1 MNACRAGLRRR
12 IRSSSASTA
21 STGDSVRASYARD
34 SSATVAH
41 TGSIVGISDVLLTS
55 STAPFAGHDRRLARP
70 VQAAYGCGVADTA
83 EVLIVGAGIMGV
95 STAYHLARL
104 GVGPVVVLERD
115 TVCSGSTALASGG
128 IRHQYANRLGVEL
141 TTHSIVTYERF
152 KDEFGVDPN
161 LRQHGYLIL
170 IGSEDE
176 LATAR
181 RSVALQR
188 SLGVHVELLDAAA
201 TRALCPYLNIDDLLG
216 ATYTPRDGY
225 ADPYLCAT
233 AIAARARDLGVTTA
247 ADSFQARATVIA
259 TGAWSGV
266 VGRLAGVEIPVSPH
280 RRHKFMT
287 APFPASRIPMATPF
301 IIDPRT
307 NFSLRR
313 EGPGLLLGHGRRDE
327 ADGFSTAIDRSL
339 EPALIERAIHRAP
352 ALADAELMRAW
363 AGLHEMTPDQTG
375 IVSAVPGVTGL
386 HVIAGFSGHGF
397 MHGPIAGQLMAEML
411 AHGHAVT
418 MDAGPLDIGRF
429 ARGEAHV
436 EPLTFV

>member
-1 MNACRAGLRRR
+1 M
-12 IRSSSASTA
+12 S
-21 STGDSVRASYARD
+21 
-34 SSATVAH
+34 
-41 TGSIVGISDVLLTS
+41 
-55 STAPFAGHDRRLARP
+55 
-70 VQAAYGCGVADTA
+70 DTA
-83 EVLIVGAGIMGV
+83 DVLIVGAGIMGV

-104 GVGPVVVLERD
+104 GVRRVTVLERD

-128 IRHQYANRLGVEL
+128 IRHQYANRLGIEL

-152 KDEFGVDPN
+152 QEEFGVDPQF
-161 LRQHGYLIL
+161 RQHGYLIL
-170 IGSEDE
+170 IATEDE

-181 RSVALQR
+181 RSVELQR
-188 SLGVHVELLDAAA
+188 SLGVKVELLDAAA
-201 TRALCPYLNIDDLLG
+201 TRALCPYLNTDDLLG

-233 AIAARARDLGVTTA
+233 AIAARARDLGVVIRQQHEVRGFRRDGDRVSGVTTA
-247 ADSFQARATVIA
+247 AGAFEAPAVVIA

-266 VGRLAGVEIPVSPH
+266 VGRLAHVDIPVRPH

-287 APFPASRIPMATPF
+287 APFPTARIPAATPF
-301 IIDPRT
+301 IIDPHT

-313 EGPGLLLGHGRRDE
+313 EGPALLMAHGRRDE
-327 ADGFSTAIDRSL
+327 PDGFSIEIDRSL

-363 AGLHEMTPDQTG
+363 AGLDGMTPDQTG
-375 IVSAVPGVTGL
+375 IVNAVPGACEL
-386 HVIAGFSGHGF
+386 YRIAGFSGHGF

-418 MDAGPLDIGRF
+418 MDAGPLDLGRF

>member
-1 MNACRAGLRRR
+1 MTD
-12 IRSSSASTA
+12 ITE
-21 STGDSVRASYARD
+21 
-34 SSATVAH
+34 
-41 TGSIVGISDVLLTS
+41 IV
-55 STAPFAGHDRRLARP
+55 
-70 VQAAYGCGVADTA
+70 
-83 EVLIVGAGIMGV
+83 IVGAGIMGV

-104 GVGPVVVLERD
+104 GAGRVVVLERD

-152 KDEFGVDPN
+152 EEEFGVDPQF
-161 LRQHGYLIL
+161 RQHGYLIL
-170 IGSEDE
+170 IATEDE

-188 SLGVHVELLDAAA
+188 SLGVTVDLLDAAA
-201 TRALCPYLNIDDLLG
+201 TRALCPYLNTDDLLG

-233 AIAARARDLGVTTA
+233 AIAARARELGVEIRQQHEVRGFIRHGGRITGVTTA
-247 ADSFQARATVIA
+247 AGAVEARAVVIA

-266 VGRLAGVEIPVSPH
+266 VGQLAGVDIPVRPH

-287 APFPASRIPMATPF
+287 APFPTDRIPAGTPF
-301 IIDPRT
+301 VIEPYRH
-307 NFSLRR
+307 FSLRR

-327 ADGFSTAIDRSL
+327 PDGFSTEIDRSL
-339 EPALIERAIHRAP
+339 EPRVVERAIHRAP
-352 ALADAELMRAW
+352 ALSEAKLMRAY
-363 AGLHEMTPDQTG
+363 AGLYEMTPDQTG
-375 IVSAVPGVTGL
+375 IVSVVPGVEGL

-411 AHGHAVT
+411 VHGRAVT
-418 MDAGPLDIGRF
+418 MDAAALDLARF